1 MANLFSRIKDSVSAD
16 LHDLIDEKEQ
26 KNPIAALN
34 QYLRQSEVETEKVR
48 KLVERQYRLRDEFTR
63 EYQMAK
69 DMAEKRLLQSEVAQ
83 KAGEESMYQFAIKE
97 YEEYQGRTERMKGL
111 HDEAASQLE
120 QLEQKYEEMKHRLK
134 DMRLKRME
142 LMGRENIARAQ
153 HQISKVMKQTADKPY
168 SRFSELDRYI
178 EDIEYKVNSAYYR
191 STFDSKIAKLEKE
204 MKEQEK
210 ATANK

>member
-16 LHDLIDEKEQ
+16 LHDLMDEKEQ

-34 QYLRQSEVETEKVR
+34 QYLRQSEQETEKVR
-48 KLVERQYRLRDEFTR
+48 KLVERQYRLREEFIR

-111 HDEAASQLE
+111 HDEAASQLDL
-120 QLEQKYEEMKHRLK
+120 LEQKYEEMKHRLK

-153 HQISKVMKQTADKPY
+153 HQISKVMEQTADKPY

-204 MKEQEK
+204 MKDKEK
-210 ATANK
+210 ATVNK